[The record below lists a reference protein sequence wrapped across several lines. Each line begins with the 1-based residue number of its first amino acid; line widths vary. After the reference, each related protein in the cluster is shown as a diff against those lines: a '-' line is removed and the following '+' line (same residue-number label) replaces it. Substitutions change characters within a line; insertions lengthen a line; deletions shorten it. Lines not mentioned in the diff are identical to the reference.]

1 MANTANLDSVFDN
14 NTESELDFDTI
25 FGEIEDSIIDTVNGV
40 DNDGNSLLTTPEIM
54 KEMEEFM
61 NEGIEGEIE
70 TPANSDAEGTEKTD
84 MNGNAI
90 EDDSEFKKANDIA
103 TPANSD
109 AEGTRKTDMKGEAI
123 EKDSE
128 FKKADD
134 IATPA
139 NSDAEGTD
147 KPDMDGKALVDKE
160 EKANESA
167 DPDSYLL
174 EEEDAEAAP
183 EVDENGEEITESAD
197 PDSYLLEED
206 EMQAEVDAAEEPL
219 ISDAPE
225 DEGCSKKEAADI
237 STTIGKD
244 NDKAATEACNC
255 GKPECK
261 ICNPVSSGS
270 EGTTKTDIDGEAL
283 VDKEEEKQDTVDLD
297 DSLVDES
304 FFDTDDYLLE
314 ESDLEGEEM
323 GEEDEDYASEELGMD
338 EDVEE
343 GCKKEDVDMSAAP
356 LFGIEPKNE
365 SDEVDPAE
373 DEIIDAVDDND
384 ATSAD
389 LDYDADIDEE
399 IIDSLL

>member
-1 MANTANLDSVFDN
+1 MANTANMDSVFDN

-70 TPANSDAEGTEKTD
+70 TPANSDAEGTDKAD
-84 MNGNAI
+84 MGDDAI
-90 EDDSEFKKANDIA
+90 EDSEPKKVDDIA

-109 AEGTRKTDMKGEAI
+109 AEGAQKTDMEGEAI

-139 NSDAEGTD
+139 NNDAEGTD
-147 KPDMDGKALVDKE
+147 KADMGNDAIVDKE
-160 EKANESA
+160 EEKTNESA

-174 EEEDAEAAP
+174 EEEDEA
-183 EVDENGEEITESAD
+183 
-197 PDSYLLEED
+197 
-206 EMQAEVDAAEEPL
+206 QAEVDAAEEPL
-219 ISDAPE
+219 VADAAE
-225 DEGCSKKEAADI
+225 DEGCCKKEAADI
-237 STTIGKD
+237 STTIGKGGSEESAPAEP
-244 NDKAATEACNC
+244 AAEACDC
-255 GKPECK
+255 GKADCK
-261 ICNPVSSGS
+261 ICNPVPEGS
-270 EGTTKTDIDGEAL
+270 EGTEKTDMDGEAL
-283 VDKEEEKQDTVDLD
+283 VDKEEEKQDVVNLD

-323 GEEDEDYASEELGMD
+323 GEEDEDYAAEELGMD
-338 EDVEE
+338 DDVEE

-384 ATSAD
+384 AASAD